1 MADADACKY
10 SIFWNSPRL
19 PVTNSMIGPM
29 YRDGAI
35 IETSTHGS
43 RTTEMFWAGGIRDGL
58 STSASEL
65 SVQRYLVIHARRR
78 GDKVLTV
85 LPFESLLDYVHVQK
99 SKETAPEAKPQG
111 GGGLWLEDKRRV
123 V

>member
-1 MADADACKY
+1 
-10 SIFWNSPRL
+10 
-19 PVTNSMIGPM
+19 M

-43 RTTEMFWAGGIRDGL
+43 RTSEMFWGGWHARRVVHFRLRIV
-58 STSASEL
+58 S
-65 SVQRYLVIHARRR
+65 QRYLVIHARRR

-99 SKETAPEAKPQG
+99 SKETAPKAKPQG